1 MRSVLE
7 IYARGLKFTPINIY
21 TAKARHFQI
30 VDGMLMPSLS
40 SIAGLGEKVAEQICD
55 VAARTKFTSREDFK
69 KRCKVGDTVLQ
80 TMKEM
85 NLLDDLPESDQI
97 SLESFFGAAMLQGS
111 ESSEG

>member
-1 MRSVLE
+1 M
-7 IYARGLKFTPINIY
+7 
-21 TAKARHFQI
+21 
-30 VDGMLMPSLS
+30 
-40 SIAGLGEKVAEQICD
+40 
-55 VAARTKFTSREDFK
+55 
-69 KRCKVGDTVLQ
+69 LQ